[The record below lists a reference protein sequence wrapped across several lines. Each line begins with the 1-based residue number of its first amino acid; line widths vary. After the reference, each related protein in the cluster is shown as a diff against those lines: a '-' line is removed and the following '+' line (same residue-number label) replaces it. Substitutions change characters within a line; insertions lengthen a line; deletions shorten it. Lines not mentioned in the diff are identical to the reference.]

1 LVKSIEVHT
10 WVPDEKDGCGRRF
23 FWSVGHRHVFVCVCG
38 VGGGVRIGETGR
50 LDTPIV
56 YDAETPI
63 IDGHMESSWSCIYS
77 TNTTLL
83 LYV

>member
-1 LVKSIEVHT
+1 M
-10 WVPDEKDGCGRRF
+10 W
-23 FWSVGHRHVFVCVCG
+23 VCVCG
-38 VGGGVRIGETGR
+38 VDGGVRIGETGR